1 MKCAVCMNSLPEIMY
16 CKKISLSYK
25 FNLLTLGV
33 YCVPGAC
40 DNDGLIASLQ
50 DISDNHWN

>member
-1 MKCAVCMNSLPEIMY
+1 MKCAVCMNSLPEITY

>member
-1 MKCAVCMNSLPEIMY
+1 MKCAVCMNSLPEITC

-33 YCVPGAC
+33 YYVPGAC
-40 DNDGLIASLQ
+40 DNDGLIASLW